1 MTQTNEHAKRALL
14 VGVNLNNGEDFDHSM
29 EELAALAKACHYE
42 PAGII
47 TQNMPAVH
55 TALYIGSG
63 KVAEVKE
70 TALLLE
76 ADLLIFDNALTPT
89 QLRNLQNELEL
100 PIFDRTYLIL
110 EIFKER
116 ARTGEAKLQVELA
129 SLQYMLPRL
138 VGMRTSLSRQ
148 GGGSGSL
155 SNKGAGEKKLEL
167 DRRHIEHRIS
177 ELKKNLEQITRER
190 NTQRKKRQESFI
202 PKVSLVGYTNAGKS
216 TLLNAFLDTYG
227 IDESKKVLEKDML
240 FATLDTTI
248 RKIPLENNRSF
259 LLADTVGFIDKLPHS
274 LVKAFRSTLEEV
286 KYADLLLEVIDF
298 SDENYKEHMEV
309 TSNTLKELDAGHIP
323 ILYIYNKADRV
334 MEDSLLP
341 KIVDNRIY
349 MSAKNK
355 VGLKAL
361 ADMISDLLFSSN
373 IDCTMCIP
381 YNEGN
386 ITSYLL
392 ENASVKS
399 TSYQPDGVYLGL
411 NIPVQDYEKY
421 KKYCI

>member
-1 MTQTNEHAKRALL
+1 
-14 VGVNLNNGEDFDHSM
+14 
-29 EELAALAKACHYE
+29 
-42 PAGII
+42 
-47 TQNMPAVH
+47 
-55 TALYIGSG
+55 
-63 KVAEVKE
+63 
-70 TALLLE
+70 
-76 ADLLIFDNALTPT
+76 
-89 QLRNLQNELEL
+89 
-100 PIFDRTYLIL
+100 
-110 EIFKER
+110 
-116 ARTGEAKLQVELA
+116 
-129 SLQYMLPRL
+129 
-138 VGMRTSLSRQ
+138 
-148 GGGSGSL
+148 
-155 SNKGAGEKKLEL
+155 
-167 DRRHIEHRIS
+167 
-177 ELKKNLEQITRER
+177 
-190 NTQRKKRQESFI
+190 
-202 PKVSLVGYTNAGKS
+202 
-216 TLLNAFLDTYG
+216 
-227 IDESKKVLEKDML
+227 ML

-323 ILYIYNKADRV
+323 ILYIFNKADRV

-373 IDCTMCIP
+373 VDCTMCIP

-399 TSYQPDGVYLGL
+399 TSYQPDGVYLEL